1 MAVGALP
8 PSYAQHHAKDIET
21 ISRFTKKCRACRDA
35 FTQLSTFYLAIEHL
49 TIESFRKRSFFGA
62 GRFIRHNGSL
72 AVLVVIATLIIFG
85 NISARANDD
94 DSYLMGYLTIAS
106 KSAPSGGKTDKPSLI
121 LDNGIISDSRSEVT
135 TAEIKEKASQESQM
149 NILANTDEELL
160 GDAAVIPPRR
170 EGASDPENEGDV
182 ILYTVQ
188 MGDTLS
194 TIAAKHRV
202 TTETLFW
209 ANEIENID
217 DIAPGD
223 TLFILPESGVKH
235 KVASGDTLDKIA
247 EQYKVDRKDII
258 AYNSLPANGE
268 IEVGAELFVPGG
280 RKEIP
285 RPVEPILVP
294 RDYVA
299 TGSGSTNLGSSVVK
313 NTSKARR
320 AGNSF
325 PYGYC
330 TYYVA
335 NKRTVTWRGNAG
347 AWLYNARAA
356 GYATGK
362 KPQVGAIV
370 VTTEDARYGHVA
382 YVESVGKDTITIS
395 EMNYKGWGVVNTR
408 TLSQNARVIRGYIY

>member
-1 MAVGALP
+1 MF
-8 PSYAQHHAKDIET
+8 
-21 ISRFTKKCRACRDA
+21 SR
-35 FTQLSTFYLAIEHL
+35 LYHIYLAIERAAV
-49 TIESFRKRSFFGA
+49 ESFRQRSFFGI
-62 GRFIRHNGSL
+62 GYFIRNNGSL
-72 AVLVVIATLIIFG
+72 AVLVAIATLIVFG

-94 DSYLMGYLTIAS
+94 DSYLMGYLTAHN
-106 KSAPSGGKTDKPSLI
+106 KPTGVIGRTGESSLV
-121 LDNGIISDSRSEVT
+121 LDNSIVSDSRSDVT
-135 TAEIKEKASQESQM
+135 TAELKEKASQESQLHVLT
-149 NILANTDEELL
+149 NASEELL
-160 GDAAVIPPRR
+160 GDAAIIPPRR
-170 EGASDPENEGDV
+170 EGASDPDNEGDV

-194 TIAAKHRV
+194 TIAARHHV

-223 TLFILPESGVKH
+223 TLFILSESGVKH
-235 KVASGDTLDKIA
+235 KVVAGDTLDKIA
-247 EQYKVDRKDII
+247 AQYKVERKDII
-258 AYNSLPANGE
+258 AYNTLPANGE
-268 IEVGAELFVPGG
+268 IEIGAEIFVPGG

-285 RPVEPILVP
+285 RPVEQPILAP

-299 TGSGSTNLGSSVVK
+299 TGTGSANLGSTVVT
-313 NTSKARR
+313 NTSKTRR

-347 AWLYNARAA
+347 TWLYNARAA

-362 KPQVGAIV
+362 TPQAGAIV

-395 EMNYKGWGVVNTR
+395 EMNYKGWGVVSKR
-408 TLSQNARVIRGYIY
+408 TLSKNARVIRGYIY